1 MKERKVKKMN
11 TSSESAEQIVRLS
24 LQGMEVALRIS
35 GSATK
40 NIAAL
45 LVAIAKDQ
53 EKVKGK
59 TNITSML
66 KSGKPLKVFCV
77 KEYDLKKFSE
87 EAKRYGVLYSVIV
100 DKNTKDGMVDIMVRE
115 EDASKINRIIE
126 RFKLA
131 TVDLATVKSEVEK
144 IKEAK
149 EKETESKDNETKES
163 DKAEETPI
171 KKEENE
177 NTNPSSTLTEKKNPS
192 ENSSKSKSK
201 SDPSFNQEKPSV
213 REELK
218 QIKQEQEAK
227 EKSKAYKTKV
237 TEHKQPTKKK
247 VRSKKVER

>member
-1 MKERKVKKMN
+1 MN

-40 NIAAL
+40 NITAL

-59 TNITSML
+59 TNITNML

-77 KEYDLKKFSE
+77 KEDDLKKFSE
-87 EAKRYGVLYSVIV
+87 EAKKYGVLYSIIV
-100 DKNTKDGMVDIMVRE
+100 DKNSKDGMIDIMVRE
-115 EDASKINRIIE
+115 EDSSKINRIIE

-144 IKEAK
+144 IKE
-149 EKETESKDNETKES
+149 EKDKDVESKDGETKEN
-163 DKAEETPI
+163 DKKEDSPI

-177 NTNPSSTLTEKKNPS
+177 NTNPSSTLTEEKNQS
-192 ENSSKSKSK
+192 ESSLKSRNK
-201 SDPSFNQEKPSV
+201 SDHSSNQDKPSV

-218 QIKQEQEAK
+218 QIKKEQEDK
-227 EKSKAYKTKV
+227 EKSKISKNKV

-247 VRSKKVER
+247 VRRKER